1 MNKNDFYKQLMSEY
15 SFDCD
20 KIKSNAKKGRF
31 AKQRALPMYIG
42 MTAAAA
48 VMVVAVGTTVFTA
61 IGNGDP
67 IDSGVVLTGGND
79 SVLTPNERFIHA
91 LDELQE
97 NAQSSEPRDVMVTF
111 SEPLSPAEAR
121 AVLTAGGDI
130 PVKKL
135 YFADG
140 TSAFGETEVEAG
152 FGGDRQING
161 AIVNCA
167 GYVMASLNGDSRVF
181 LVENVLESDINTI
194 APIDTNAVDGI
205 DGIDGIEGSTVNV
218 PEHTPAIPDDIIP
231 NGTGGESA
239 DSSGEAPGGV
249 ETTDRETNENLETT
263 DNSSAESSD
272 SSEPVSPETSD
283 VTSSESTGT
292 TESTPTV
299 DIPQPPQTTPDIG
312 TSSPQNP
319 ETPVIQ
325 PEKLP
330 DGVTLPESIDRF
342 SYETIDLG
350 AKEAFFMSDTTF
362 FVRTPYQ
369 IQMYSFNG
377 TEERLLASED
387 CDNAEVCWI
396 SENGGSIIVSAT
408 GDNGK
413 RNRLLYLSAD
423 SEQITDLSAID
434 TVMDGTLKGVGY
446 NVDSGLLVMNILENN
461 RYYVCAVKF
470 SGGNTNYLSTCF
482 ESDSPVTLM
491 AANGMNV
498 YLAVKDGALVQIYEV
513 NAETNTSR
521 LIKTYENN
529 PRIYSNLAFTH
540 GIIYPSSAAL
550 TGSAEIFDPQTRSFM
565 TAGGADISVDFG
577 TNKHSFMVNGSCYSI
592 SGGSIGSAGG
602 TTIIGRVDYK
612 KSASSLYAAAVS
624 GGKVRITESRY
635 NAKVRNGDLIFG
647 DLSDSV
653 SADIRAAV
661 NGALAVNNLIVQGS
675 YDKCGVNSP
684 GELSQCID
692 CYYSESAANALRNKC
707 GISPMGAVMKYNGA
721 GLVSANV
728 SDTILTVSTSG
739 STASGILYVKA
750 GNFGGKTAYVS
761 YSVKLVNENGRW
773 QVDCILGN

>member
-1 MNKNDFYKQLMSEY
+1 MNKNEFYKQLMSEY

-31 AKQRALPMYIG
+31 ARQRALPMYIG

-48 VMVVAVGTTVFTA
+48 VMVVVVGTTVFTA
-61 IGNGDP
+61 IGNSDP
-67 IDSGVVLTGGND
+67 VDSGVVLSGGND
-79 SVLTPNERFIHA
+79 SVLTPNERFLRA

-97 NAQSSEPRDVMVTF
+97 NAQSGEQRDVMVTF
-111 SEPLSPAEAR
+111 SQPLSPAEAR
-121 AVLTAGGDI
+121 EVLTANGSI

-140 TSAFGETEVEAG
+140 TSASGEAQVEAG
-152 FGGDRQING
+152 FGGDSQING

-167 GYVMASLNGDSRVF
+167 GYVMAALNDDSRVF
-181 LVENVLESDINTI
+181 LVENVSESDINTI

-205 DGIDGIEGSTVNV
+205 DGADGNTVSI
-218 PEHTPAIPDDIIP
+218 PEPTPTTPDDIIP

-239 DSSGEAPGGV
+239 DSSGEAPGGA
-249 ETTDRETNENLETT
+249 ETTDRETHEN
-263 DNSSAESSD
+263 SESSD
-272 SSEPVSPETSD
+272 DQSSESNEPVSPETSD
-283 VTSSESTGT
+283 ITSSEPAET
-292 TESTPTV
+292 TESTPVV

-312 TSSPQNP
+312 TSTSQEPDV
-319 ETPVIQ
+319 PVMQ

-350 AKEAFFMSDTTF
+350 AKEAFFMSDRTF

-369 IQMYSFNG
+369 VQMYTFNG
-377 TEERLLASED
+377 TGERLLASED
-387 CDNAEVCWI
+387 CENAEVCWI
-396 SENGGSIIVSAT
+396 SESGSSLIVSAT
-408 GDNGK
+408 GDDGK

-423 SEQITDLSAID
+423 SEQITDLNAID
-434 TVMDGTLKGVGY
+434 TIMDGTLKGVGY
-446 NVDSGLLVMNILENN
+446 NADSELLVMNILENG
-461 RYYVCAVKF
+461 RYYVCAVRFGGGDMDYF
-470 SGGNTNYLSTCF
+470 STSF

-491 AANGMNV
+491 AANGLNIYFSV
-498 YLAVKDGALVQIYEV
+498 ADGSLVQIYEV
-513 NAETNTSR
+513 NAETGASR

-540 GIIYPSSAAL
+540 GIIYPSNAAL
-550 TGSAEIFDPQTRSFM
+550 TGSVEIFDPQTRSFM

-577 TNKHSFMVNGSCYSI
+577 TNKHSFMVGGSCYSI

-602 TTIIGRVDYK
+602 TAIIGRVDYK
-612 KSASSLYAAAVS
+612 KSVSLLYAAAVA
-624 GGKVRITESRY
+624 GGKVRITESQY
-635 NAKVRNGDLIFG
+635 NAKVGNGDLIFG
-647 DLSDSV
+647 DMSDSA
-653 SADIRAAV
+653 SAEIRAAV

-675 YDKCGVNSP
+675 YEKCGVASP
-684 GELSQCID
+684 AELSQCID

-707 GISPMGAVMKYNGA
+707 GISPLGGVMRYNGN

-728 SDTILTVSTSG
+728 SDTVLTVSTSG
-739 STASGILYVKA
+739 NTASGMLYVRA
-750 GNFGGKTAYVS
+750 GNFGGKAAYVS

-773 QVDCILGN
+773 QVDCILGK